1 MLKLKI
7 FKILGQAREA
17 RSHQKRN
24 RNYIKFFKQK
34 NEESEIFYQ
43 NYKNLF
49 EKKIVKEI

>member
-7 FKILGQAREA
+7 FKILGQARES

-34 NEESEIFYQ
+34 NEESEIFLSKLQ
-43 NYKNLF
+43 KP
-49 EKKIVKEI
+49 V

>member
-7 FKILGQAREA
+7 FKILGQARES

-34 NEESEIFYQ
+34 NED
-43 NYKNLF
+43 YKNLF